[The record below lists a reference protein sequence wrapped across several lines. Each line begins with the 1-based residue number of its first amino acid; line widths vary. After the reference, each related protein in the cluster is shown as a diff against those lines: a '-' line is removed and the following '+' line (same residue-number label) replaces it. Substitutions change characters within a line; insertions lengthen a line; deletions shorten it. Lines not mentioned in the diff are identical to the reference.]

1 MIDDM
6 RKTFLYLIISILGMG
21 IIGCGDFLEE
31 SSQDEVRPSTVG
43 DLEQLL
49 LGEGYFRGE
58 IIIFPWLE
66 LLTDNVQS

>member
-6 RKTFLYLIISILGMG
+6 KRFFYSLIISMLGIGMV
-21 IIGCGDFLEE
+21 GCGDFLEE

-49 LGEGYFRGE
+49 LGEGYFRDE
-58 IIIFPWLE
+58 
-66 LLTDNVQS
+66 